1 MWSHLDRESIRILQ
15 IPMAFLGIMALKEIP
30 PVAVQQRSGRKAHT
44 MRKKYFGEEYVF
56 EFIWQHC
63 DNDGV
68 WSGNDETLA
77 AKFNVTKD
85 TAYDALS
92 ELCVRDLI
100 QRVGGRE
107 YIVVNWRERDDRDEE
122 ELPS

>member
-1 MWSHLDRESIRILQ
+1 
-15 IPMAFLGIMALKEIP
+15 
-30 PVAVQQRSGRKAHT
+30 
-44 MRKKYFGEEYVF
+44 MRRKYFCEEYVV

-63 DNDGV
+63 DNDGL
-68 WSGNDETLA
+68 WDGDAETLA

-100 QRVGGRE
+100 QRVGERE

-122 ELPS
+122 DSACVKPRWL

>member
-1 MWSHLDRESIRILQ
+1 M
-15 IPMAFLGIMALKEIP
+15 
-30 PVAVQQRSGRKAHT
+30 QQRSERKAHT
-44 MRKKYFGEEYVF
+44 MRRKYFSDEYVF

-63 DNDGV
+63 DNDGI

-92 ELCVRDLI
+92 ELCDRDLI
-100 QRVGGRE
+100 QRVGTAT
-107 YIVVNWRERDDRDEE
+107 YIITRWRERDEPVEE
-122 ELPS
+122 ELSS